1 MCIDFPGGSDGK
13 ASAYNAGDPGSIPG
27 SGRSPGE
34 GNGNP
39 LQYLWPPQNG
49 AQRNIYIHTRVCVC
63 VCVYA
68 QLLNCVQL
76 FVTPLTVAGQAPL
89 SMGFSRQEYWSRLPF
104 PSPGTFPNPEME
116 PVSPAFKGGFFTT
129 LPPGKPSV
137 CIYMCVCIYVF
148 HCNSHCWLSTWIN
161 MSASSKLT
169 LISVGNN

>member
-27 SGRSPGE
+27 SGRSTGE

-39 LQYLWPPQNG
+39 LQYSCPPQNG
-49 AQRNIYIHTRVCVC
+49 AQKYIYIHTCMCVHVFVCVC
-63 VCVYA
+63 IHA
-68 QLLNCVQL
+68 QLLNCVQP
-76 FVTPLTVAGQAPL
+76 FVTPLTVTGQAPL

-116 PVSPAFKGGFFTT
+116 AVSPALAGGFFTT

-137 CIYMCVCIYVF
+137 CIYVCVYIYVF
-148 HCNSHCWLSTWIN
+148 HCNSHCWL
-161 MSASSKLT
+161 LH
-169 LISVGNN
+169 G

>member
-1 MCIDFPGGSDGK
+1 MVKHLPTMRETQVQSLGQEDLLEKGLATHS
-13 ASAYNAGDPGSIPG
+13 SI
-27 SGRSPGE
+27 RA
-34 GNGNP
+34 
-39 LQYLWPPQNG
+39 PPQNG
-49 AQRNIYIHTRVCVC
+49 AQKYIYIHTCMCVHVCLCVC
-63 VCVYA
+63 IHA
-68 QLLNCVQL
+68 LLLNCVQP
-76 FVTPLTVAGQAPL
+76 FVTPLTVTGQAPL

-116 PVSPAFKGGFFTT
+116 AVSPALAGGFFTT

-137 CIYMCVCIYVF
+137 CIYVCVYIYVF